1 VATPD
6 PVVELLPWY
15 ANGTLDVQK
24 RREVEAHLRSC
35 ADCRELLR
43 HALDLRDIFGDPA
56 EVPLGDH
63 VHAQL
68 LAEFADAPDALED
81 ETVRRVREHL
91 AGCEACADALE
102 ACRAEPAEE
111 RRPAPAGVA
120 SRLWGL
126 LAGSVLRPV
135 PALAYLLALGVLLYP
150 AARHL
155 LTRPGAGAGPGL
167 PLVREVVSLRGEPT
181 YRDGGDAATP
191 VEILRPAGG
200 SGLVLLE
207 LRTDLDDQDLRDRA
221 AGFTVEI
228 REGERVIESRNA
240 GTRDLGDE
248 GVLRVALA
256 ADRYPADHTYAAS
269 LVYRK
274 PGHPLDGRVV
284 FRRSFRFVEG
294 P

>member
-15 ANGTLDVQK
+15 ANGTLDVEK

-35 ADCRELLR
+35 ADCRVLLQS
-43 HALDLRDIFGDPA
+43 ALDLREIFGDAA
-56 EVPLGDH
+56 EVALGDH

-68 LAEFADAPDALED
+68 LAEFADAPEALED
-81 ETVRRVREHL
+81 ETVRRVRAHV

-102 ACRAEPAEE
+102 ACRAEHGEGV
-111 RRPAPAGVA
+111 RPAPGGKP
-120 SRLWGL
+120 SGLWNL
-126 LAGSVLRPV
+126 LAGSILRPV
-135 PALAYLLALGVLLYP
+135 PALAYLLVLGMLVYP
-150 AARHL
+150 AARHV
-155 LTRPGAGAGPGL
+155 LTRPGAGAGL
-167 PLVREVVSLRGEPT
+167 PLVGEVVSLRGEPT
-181 YRDGGDAATP
+181 YRDGGDAAPP
-191 VEILRPAGG
+191 VEILRVAGA
-200 SGLVLLE
+200 SDLVVLE
-207 LRTDLDDQDLRDRA
+207 LRVDLDDVDLRDPA

-228 REGERVIESRNA
+228 REGDRVIESRRA

-248 GVLRVALA
+248 GVLRVALPA
-256 ADRYPADHTYAAS
+256 EQYPAGHTYAAS

-284 FRRSFRFVEG
+284 FRRSFRFVEA